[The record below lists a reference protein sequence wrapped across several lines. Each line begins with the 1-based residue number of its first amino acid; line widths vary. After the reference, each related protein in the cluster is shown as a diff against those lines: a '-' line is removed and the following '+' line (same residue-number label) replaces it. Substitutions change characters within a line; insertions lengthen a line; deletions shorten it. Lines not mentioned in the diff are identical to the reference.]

1 LQQNKAA
8 MKVLILGASGLIGS
22 AACAAAVRRG
32 HQVCVLRHQTD
43 PVTRGIA
50 ESYTMDA
57 TNLPMLTQAIIDL
70 WPDAIINAA
79 ALSSPESVD
88 AQPELAEKI
97 NVAVPRQ
104 LAQLSTHLG
113 TRLIHL
119 STDMVFDGVGGQA
132 YRSTDLPNPTNL
144 YGQLK
149 LMAEREVLEH
159 NPEDPVVLRVTLTMG
174 NSPGGRRSVHEKLL
188 HSMASG
194 QRVRMA
200 TDEIRQPVSAENLA
214 EVMVELI
221 ERRDLHGIFHWAG
234 TETLT
239 RYDLACRILRAFRLP
254 ESLVEPYER
263 HADVPGGREWSMV
276 LPPLLGKLR
285 NFPASIATQVEELV
299 VPADLQPW
307 YQKQL
312 ESIE

>member
-1 LQQNKAA
+1 
-8 MKVLILGASGLIGS
+8 MKVLILGASGLIGN

-32 HQVCVLRHQTD
+32 HEVCVLRHRTD
-43 PVTRGIA
+43 PAVKGIA
-50 ESYTMDA
+50 ETLSMDA
-57 TNLPMLTQAIIDL
+57 SDLPALTQSIIEL

-88 AQPELAEKI
+88 AQAQLAERI
-97 NVAVPRQ
+97 NVALPRQ
-104 LAQLSTHLG
+104 LAQVSTHLG
-113 TRLIHL
+113 ARLIHL

-174 NSPGGRRSVHEKLL
+174 NSPGGRRSVHEKIL
-188 HSMASG
+188 HALAAG
-194 QRVRMA
+194 ERVRMA

-214 EVMVELI
+214 DVMVELI

-239 RYDLACRILRAFRLP
+239 RYDLACRIMRAFRLP
-254 ESLVEPYER
+254 ESLIEPYER
-263 HADVPGGREWSMV
+263 HSDTPGGREWSMV

-285 NFPASIATQVEELV
+285 NFPASIAAQVDELV
-299 VPADLQPW
+299 VPAELQPW
-307 YQKQL
+307 YQQQL
-312 ESIE
+312 ESF